1 VCSQQAGIPSGLQK
15 TSLNDAP
22 QIASLNTLGVWLRLS
37 LTRNAG
43 RRVKLLSR
51 RSLPR
56 KFTVKRRKEW
66 PRKLLV
72 SKKTITTDLPI
83 TSFFESLNG

>member
-1 VCSQQAGIPSGLQK
+1 VNYELRTSLPGLQRRTPPSATTIK
-15 TSLNDAP
+15 PGFEPCDLRTMP
-22 QIASLNTLGVWLRLS
+22 RVEGVLG
-37 LTRNAG
+37 
-43 RRVKLLSR
+43 

-66 PRKLLV
+66 PHKLLV

>member
-51 RSLPR
+51 IYACNEQKP
-56 KFTVKRRKEW
+56 TMG
-66 PRKLLV
+66 
-72 SKKTITTDLPI
+72 DA
-83 TSFFESLNG
+83 